1 MLGRR
6 RDEASQ
12 DDGSDE
18 GRDPATA
25 ATTSLKGVRLQIR
38 TFEGDDY
45 KEWRREV
52 EAGAFLRQVP
62 DSQLAGLVYLA
73 LGLGEKGPRG
83 LVSHLDT
90 KTEICVEG
98 GLERIWKILDQ
109 EYVREAY
116 VNPTKLKPGTN
127 DAVVPQA

>member
-25 ATTSLKGVRLQIR
+25 ATTNLKSVRLQIR
-38 TFEGDDY
+38 TFMGEDY

-52 EAGAFLRQVP
+52 EAGAFLHQVP

-73 LGLGEKGPRG
+73 LGPGEKRTQGSG
-83 LVSHLDT
+83 L
-90 KTEICVEG
+90 
-98 GLERIWKILDQ
+98 
-109 EYVREAY
+109 A
-116 VNPTKLKPGTN
+116 P
-127 DAVVPQA
+127 